1 VPAAVH
7 RIVVRLGVVRA
18 VGLPVRR
25 RIVAPVRPRN
35 QQRRRRRR
43 SSASSSSS
51 SSSSTPRTLAL
62 HESTSASVSTTLA
75 LAAKGLQA
83 AERTHDAL
91 QEDGMPAVAE
101 AMDTDEA
108 PQLGPGNES
117 AQGLRVA
124 ALEAKLPDAIEQITY
139 YSTLVAKLQPAPAAD
154 ALQSG
159 ACHMSMQVVRDAA
172 EQPVEDCG
180 ALDAAMGA
188 NVSMMRQLTRF
199 DYYIVSSAPPTPPFF
214 TFVCRRGRRL
224 RFPPSA
230 ALRQRR

>member
-1 VPAAVH
+1 M
-7 RIVVRLGVVRA
+7 
-18 VGLPVRR
+18 
-25 RIVAPVRPRN
+25 
-35 QQRRRRRR
+35 
-43 SSASSSSS
+43 
-51 SSSSTPRTLAL
+51 
-62 HESTSASVSTTLA
+62 E
-75 LAAKGLQA
+75 QA
-83 AERTHDAL
+83 RDAL
-91 QEDGMPAVAE
+91 KEEEVMRAGAE
-101 AMDTDEA
+101 GTDTDEA
-108 PQLGPGNES
+108 SQLGPGNES